1 MRLLHFSCV
10 EYVNLGRKLGI
21 GTRVAAKI
29 LRNRAQN
36 ATSSAGNRTPATP
49 APTTRRQQ
57 TTGPAKAQ
65 PTKNQLDTRTVTRN
79 LTRGA
84 VRGGQGFWKPFAR
97 IVHALWHEVTGVFFA
112 LFALFFIQNTWRVHN
127 AWRPGPEHRHF
138 IVYLV
143 LALVF
148 AYFSITAFVTSRR
161 HKH

>member
-1 MRLLHFSCV
+1 M

-36 ATSSAGNRTPATP
+36 AASPARNKTSATPVPATH
-49 APTTRRQQ
+49 RQQ
-57 TTGPAKAQ
+57 TASPAKAQ
-65 PTKNQLDTRTVTRN
+65 PTRNRTDTRTVARN

-84 VRGGQGFWKPFAR
+84 VRGGQGFWRPFAR
-97 IVHALWHEVTGVFFA
+97 IVHALWHEITGVFFG
-112 LFALFFIQNTWRVHN
+112 LFALFFIQNTWRVRD
-127 AWRPGPEHRHF
+127 AWRSGPEHRHF
-138 IVYLV
+138 VVYLI